1 MIVSLG
7 TKIFLTFPQNPIR
20 NQEILTILLA
30 AIASDSFGFSFWHQE
45 KPKQPSYIS
54 L

>member
-30 AIASDSFGFSFWHQE
+30 AIVSDSFGFSFWHQE